1 MGNPVPWDV
10 EKVRCSAMSDSAFMA
25 SCLKWQEAKA
35 EGGSTKNHPQQQRI
49 RVGMV

>member
-25 SCLKWQEAKA
+25 SCLKWQEA